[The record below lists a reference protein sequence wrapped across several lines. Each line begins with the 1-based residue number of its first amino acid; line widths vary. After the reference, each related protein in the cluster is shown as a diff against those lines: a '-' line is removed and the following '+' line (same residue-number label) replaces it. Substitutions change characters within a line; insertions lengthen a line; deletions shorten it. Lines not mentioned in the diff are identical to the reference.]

1 MIGLLASIVDGLL
14 VGSVYGLAAMGIS
27 LIWGVMDVINLTHG
41 AMIVAGM
48 FGLYLLVNDAGF
60 PVYAT
65 LPPVLVAGLLVGIA
79 LYWIAVHRMVGR
91 PPLMSLLSTF
101 SVNLVL
107 IGLGTAKWG
116 TVLFNVQV
124 SLPGLSLGRY
134 TFPGTHIM
142 AAVLT
147 AVIAGV
153 LYLFLFHTR
162 PGKAVR
168 AVSGNREAAE
178 LVGIPTTRVL
188 ALAFGLGV
196 ALAGVSGML
205 IGTLFPFTVLSGDAY
220 QLKSFV
226 VTVLGGLGNPTG
238 ALIGGLALGLFE
250 GLSTPFM
257 PVSWTLVFEFVLF
270 VVVLIAFPAG
280 SSICAGVGARDER
293 AHDSAPPLLLD
304 RGTRHSALC
313 GSTHDRQQR
322 RAARKP
328 VLAAIYITLASNL
341 NLMLGYA
348 GYVNFGSIVF
358 FGSAAV
364 SRFRQRA
371 RLGLAPAAL
380 AGGAAVSALALIF
393 GLGVLRLRAPT
404 SRSRPS
410 GSTRR

>member
-1 MIGLLASIVDGLL
+1 MIGLLASLLDGLL

-48 FGLYLLVNDAGF
+48 FALYLLVNDLGV
-60 PVYAT
+60 PVYAA
-65 LPPVLVAGLLVGIA
+65 LPPVLVGGLLVGVA
-79 LYWIAVHRMVGR
+79 LYWVAVHRMIGR

-107 IGLGTAKWG
+107 IGLGTAEWG
-116 TVLFNVQV
+116 TVLFNVPI
-124 SLPGLSLGRY
+124 SLPGFSIGRY

-147 AVIAGV
+147 GVIAGL

-178 LVGIPTTRVL
+178 LVGIPTTQVL

-196 ALAGVSGML
+196 ALACVSGML

-226 VTVLGGLGNPTG
+226 VTVLGGLGNPAG
-238 ALIGGLALGLFE
+238 ALIGGIALGLFE
-250 GLSTPFM
+250 GLTTPFM

-270 VVVLIAFPAG
+270 VVVLIAFPG
-280 SSICAGVGARDER
+280 GLLNFRWSRRVG
-293 AHDSAPPLLLD
+293 
-304 RGTRHSALC
+304 
-313 GSTHDRQQR
+313 
-322 RAARKP
+322 
-328 VLAAIYITLASNL
+328 
-341 NLMLGYA
+341 
-348 GYVNFGSIVF
+348 
-358 FGSAAV
+358 
-364 SRFRQRA
+364 
-371 RLGLAPAAL
+371 
-380 AGGAAVSALALIF
+380 
-393 GLGVLRLRAPT
+393 
-404 SRSRPS
+404 
-410 GSTRR
+410 